1 MNSAT
6 FDDLLNQQIQQAEA
20 RERDA
25 RAAEQRLQRMGLPPG
40 SIKPRGYGDLP
51 KVEGLTARAIVAQ
64 HDPALAMLLG
74 LPVPRPSYEQQEAD
88 AIRQLQAD
96 RMRLET
102 EQLRARNQQA
112 QQHRERAAIAGVN
125 LHTGRRLGQ

>member
-1 MNSAT
+1 MDLT
-6 FDDLLNQQIQQAEA
+6 FDDQLNQQIQQAEA

-25 RAAEQRLQRMGLPPG
+25 RQVEHRLQKLNLPPG
-40 SIKPRGYGDLP
+40 SIKGRSYGERP
-51 KVEGLTARAIVAQ
+51 KVEGLTARALVAR

-74 LPVPRPSYEQQEAD
+74 MPVPRPSYEQQEAD

-102 EQLRARNQQA
+102 EQLKARNRQA
-112 QQHRERAAIAGVN
+112 QSHREQAAIAGVS
-125 LHTGRRLGQ
+125 LATGRRLGQ